1 MTMMT
6 KAAPRPLAA
15 PMGRKVLTTLP
26 AALVEVVT
34 QWQTRRRSR
43 IALSH
48 LSDFHL
54 RDIGLDSMIR
64 DQEIGR
70 PFWK

>member
-1 MTMMT
+1 MTMT
-6 KAAPRPLAA
+6 IKAAPHPLAA
-15 PMGRKVLTTLP
+15 PAGRKVLTAIPVTLVQVMKHWR
-26 AALVEVVT
+26 A
-34 QWQTRRRSR
+34 RRRSR

-54 RDIGLDSMIR
+54 RDIGLDPLIR
-64 DQEIGR
+64 DHESGR

>member
-6 KAAPRPLAA
+6 KAAPHPLAA
-15 PMGRKVLTTLP
+15 PAGRKALIALP
-26 AALVEVVT
+26 AALVQVIAR
-34 QWQTRRRSR
+34 WLARRRSR

-48 LSDFHL
+48 LSDAHL
-54 RDIGLDSMIR
+54 RDIGLDPLVR
-64 DQEIGR
+64 DHEAGR

>member
-15 PMGRKVLTTLP
+15 PAGRKVLTAVPATL
-26 AALVEVVT
+26 VKVVKH
-34 QWQTRRRSR
+34 WQARRRSR

-54 RDIGLDSMIR
+54 RDIGLDPLIR

-70 PFWK
+70 PFWR